1 MLHLSESFCDFL
13 FYSGVLKFHDLC
25 HGMESFISFTL
36 LDMLREFSM
45 YMVKFGGLFSSVLTL
60 WSFSLACSN
69 SESRMEKGAKSP

>member
-36 LDMLREFSM
+36 LDMLREFSI
-45 YMVKFGGLFSSVLTL
+45 YIAKLGSLFFRVLTL
-60 WSFSLACSN
+60 WSFPLAAEFQEAGWERS
-69 SESRMEKGAKSP
+69 